1 MRRTSVN
8 RTFAAVTIGAIV
20 VAVTA
25 ASCKKKD
32 DEIVPPPTATPA
44 PTPPP
49 TLDLA
54 VVDAGPEGGDA
65 DAEAGK
71 TGVGNYDPTRLMAC
85 CKALEQNAKTAPP
98 IQAPAM
104 LAAAQA
110 CKAAVSS
117 GNFKAAAGYGCK

>member
-1 MRRTSVN
+1 MN
-8 RTFAAVTIGAIV
+8 RTFAAVTIGAV
-20 VAVTA
+20 FVAVTA

-32 DEIVPPPTATPA
+32 DDVVPPPSATAA

-49 TLDLA
+49 TVDLA

-71 TGVGNYDPTRLMAC
+71 KAVGDYDPTRLMAC
-85 CKALEQNAKTAPP
+85 CRALEQNAKTAPP
-98 IQAPAM
+98 MQQPAL
-104 LAAAQA
+104 LAAAGA
-110 CKAAVSS
+110 CKVAVQS